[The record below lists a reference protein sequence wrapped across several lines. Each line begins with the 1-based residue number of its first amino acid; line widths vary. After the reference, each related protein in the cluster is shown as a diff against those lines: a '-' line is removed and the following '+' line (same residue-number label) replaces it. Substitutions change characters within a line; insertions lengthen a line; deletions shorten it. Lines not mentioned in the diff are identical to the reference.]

1 MSTSRCERAAASGW
15 HMRSENLE
23 EDMETIRLTT
33 AQAIVRWLL
42 NQHTVVDDRQ
52 VPIFA
57 GAMGIFGHGNVTCLA
72 EALQPVQDRLPTW
85 RGQNEQSMALAAV
98 AYAKA
103 MRGRRIMIATSS
115 IGPGCTNMVTAAAVA
130 HANRIPVLILS
141 GDTFQHRIVDPVLQQ
156 IEVFEDPTVTVCDT
170 FKPVSR
176 FWDRITRPEQVVQSL
191 PQVLAVMLD
200 PATRGPAF
208 LALPQDI
215 QAEAY
220 DYPARF
226 FDPQVHYIR
235 RPGPDARDVEK
246 AAAILSR
253 ACRPMIISGG
263 GVHYSDAV
271 ATLTGFAERRG
282 IPVVETVAG
291 KATLVHNHPNYA
303 GPIGVT
309 GSAAANSVAEDADV
323 VLAVGTRLQDF
334 TTGSWS
340 VFKHPEV
347 RFISINTARWDAHK
361 QSATPVIGDA
371 QVSIEA
377 VDRLLGNY
385 RAPTSWLE
393 SAQAHIADWHG
404 YLDSWKSDQAGEKPA
419 YAQVIQM
426 VNEICDDDDY
436 CLSAAGGLPGE
447 LTMGWR
453 SKSVGSFDSEY
464 GYSTMGYEIAGA
476 WGARIARSSGDVIA
490 WVGDGSYLMMNSDIY
505 STVLTGQKVIFM
517 VMDNGGFAVIN
528 RLQVN
533 TGGAEFNNLLRTT
546 RHEEY
551 FRVDFV
557 SNIRSMGARVE
568 KVERLED
575 LPEAWRRAKSS
586 DRSYA
591 IVMDIDQYTWTE
603 GGAWWEVGIPEVSD
617 REQVRVARAEWEAE
631 RKHQRVGV

>member
-1 MSTSRCERAAASGW
+1 
-15 HMRSENLE
+15 
-23 EDMETIRLTT
+23 METTRLTT

-42 NQHTVVDDRQ
+42 NQYIEIDGEE
-52 VPIFA
+52 VPVFA
-57 GAMGIFGHGNVTCLA
+57 GAFGIFGHGNVTCLA

-85 RGQNEQSMALAAV
+85 RGHNEQSMALAAV
-98 AYAKA
+98 AYGKA
-103 MRGRRIMIATSS
+103 MRGKRIMIATSS

-130 HANRIPVLILS
+130 HANRIPVLLFS

-156 IEVFEDPTVTVCDT
+156 VEVFENPTVTVTDA
-170 FKPVSR
+170 FKPVTR
-176 FWDRITRPEQVVQSL
+176 YWDRISRPEQIIQSL
-191 PQVLAVMLD
+191 PQALAVMLD

-208 LALPQDI
+208 FALPQDI

-226 FDPQVHYIR
+226 FDRRVHYIR
-235 RPGPDARDVEK
+235 RPGADPRDLQAAVAAL
-246 AAAILSR
+246 AAARKPL
-253 ACRPMIISGG
+253 IIAGG
-263 GVHYSDAV
+263 GVHYSGAV
-271 ATLTGFAERRG
+271 ATLTDFAGRRG

-291 KATLVHNHPNYA
+291 KSTLVHDHPNYA

-309 GSAAANSVAEDADV
+309 GSAAANAVAEDADV

-340 VFKHPEV
+340 VFRNPDA
-347 RFISINTARWDAHK
+347 RFVAINTARWDAHK
-361 QSATPVIGDA
+361 QLAIPVVADAKVALEAIDADLGDYA
-371 QVSIEA
+371 
-377 VDRLLGNY
+377 
-385 RAPTSWLE
+385 APDEWLPF
-393 SAQAHIADWHG
+393 AQAQIADWHR
-404 YLDSWKSDQAGEKPA
+404 YLDSWKERESDGAPA
-419 YAQVIQM
+419 YAQVIQ
-426 VNEICDDDDY
+426 VINDICDDGDY

-476 WGARIARSSGDVIA
+476 WGARMARDDGDVIA
-490 WVGDGSYLMMNSDIY
+490 WVGDGSYLMMNSDVY
-505 STVLTGQKVIFM
+505 STVMTGHKVIFM
-517 VMDNGGFAVIN
+517 VLDNGGFAVIN

-533 TGGAEFNNLLRTT
+533 TGGAEFNNLLRTA
-546 RHEEY
+546 RRERY
-551 FRVDFV
+551 FHVDFV
-557 SNIRSMGARVE
+557 KHLEAMGAVAE

-575 LPEAWRRAKSS
+575 LPDAFARAKAS

-603 GGAWWEVGIPEVSD
+603 GGAWWEVGVPEVSD

-631 RKHQRVGV
+631 KKHQRVGI

>member
-1 MSTSRCERAAASGW
+1 
-15 HMRSENLE
+15 
-23 EDMETIRLTT
+23 METVRLTT

-42 NQHTVVDDRQ
+42 NQYTAIDGHEK
-52 VPIFA
+52 PIFA
-57 GAMGIFGHGNVTCLA
+57 GAFGIFGHGNVTCLA
-72 EALQPVQDRLPTW
+72 EALEPVQDRLPTW
-85 RGQNEQSMALAAV
+85 RGHNEQSMALAAI

-130 HANRIPVLILS
+130 HANRLPLLIFA

-156 IEVFEDPTVTVCDT
+156 IEVFEDPTITVCDT

-176 FWDRITRPEQVVQSL
+176 YWDRITRPEQVVRSL
-191 PQVLAVMLD
+191 PQALAVMLD
-200 PATRGPAF
+200 PSSRGPAF
-208 LALPQDI
+208 FALPQDV

-226 FDPQVHYIR
+226 FERTVHHIR
-235 RPGPDARDVEK
+235 RPRPDDRDLEQAASALAGAR
-246 AAAILSR
+246 S
-253 ACRPMIISGG
+253 PMIISGG
-263 GVHYSDAV
+263 GVHYSGAV
-271 ATLTGFAERRG
+271 DTLTAFAERRG

-291 KATLVHNHPNYA
+291 KATLVHDHPNYA

-309 GSAAANSVAEDADV
+309 GSVAANSVAEDADV
-323 VLAVGTRLQDF
+323 VVAVGSRLQDF
-334 TTGSWS
+334 TTGSWA
-340 VFKHPEV
+340 VFKHPNV
-347 RFISINTARWDAHK
+347 RFVSVNTARWDAHK
-361 QSATPVIGDA
+361 QMATPVVGDA
-371 QVSIEA
+371 KVSIEGLDA
-377 VDRLLGNY
+377 LLGDY
-385 RAPTSWLE
+385 RAPGSWLQA
-393 SAQAHIADWHG
+393 AQGHIAAWHQ
-404 YLDSWKSDQAGEKPA
+404 YLDSWKSREVKGSPA
-419 YAQVIQM
+419 YAQVIQV
-426 VNEICDDDDY
+426 VNGLCDDDDY

-476 WGARIARSSGDVIA
+476 WGARMARPDGDVIA

-505 STVLTGQKVIFM
+505 STVMTGHKVIFM

-528 RLQVN
+528 RLQVG

-546 RHEEY
+546 RHREY
-551 FRVDFV
+551 FRVDFAGHAEA
-557 SNIRSMGARVE
+557 MGAIAER
-568 KVERLED
+568 VERLED
-575 LPEAWRRAKSS
+575 LPDAWRRAKAA

-603 GGAWWEVGIPEVSD
+603 GGAWWEVGVPEVSD
-617 REQVRVARAEWEAE
+617 REDVRVARASWEAE